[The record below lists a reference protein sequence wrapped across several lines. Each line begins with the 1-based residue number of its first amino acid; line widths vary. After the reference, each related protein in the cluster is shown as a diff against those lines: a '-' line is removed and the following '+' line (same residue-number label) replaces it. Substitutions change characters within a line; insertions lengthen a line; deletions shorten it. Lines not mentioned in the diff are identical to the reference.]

1 VVTTVYIAEDHP
13 VFRDAVAR
21 AIEAREGLELVGTAG
36 DGRTALAD
44 IRSLAPDVLILDQSL
59 PELDGTDIIRA
70 TSGDKLTTR
79 VVMLSADSSS
89 SLVYDVMTLGVTA
102 FLTKAAT
109 LDEICDAVAAAAR
122 GQTVLAPEIHAGL
135 VSELRER
142 ASSRRALLTQRE
154 LQVLKLIAGGHS
166 NPDIGGLL
174 EISSSTVKTHV
185 KSILEKLAISD
196 RAAAVAEAMR
206 RGLIE

>member
-1 VVTTVYIAEDHP
+1 MVTTVYIAEDHP

-21 AIEAREGLELVGTAG
+21 AIDARADFELVGASG
-36 DGRTALAD
+36 DGRTALTD
-44 IRSLAPDVLILDQSL
+44 VRSLSPDVLLLDQSL

-70 TSGDKLTTR
+70 TAGDDLPTR

-89 SLVYDVMTLGVTA
+89 TLVYDVMTLGVTA

-135 VSELRER
+135 VSELRDR
-142 ASSRRALLTQRE
+142 AGTSRPLLTGRE
-154 LQVLKLIAGGHS
+154 LQILRLIAKGLS
-166 NPDIGGLL
+166 NPDIGGQLD
-174 EISSSTVKTHV
+174 ISPSTVKTHV
-185 KSILEKLAISD
+185 KSIHEKLAITD